1 MPKEEFKNDIVRQL
15 KDSAKVLTL
24 TAKLAPQIDAAA
36 KDLLRCYRNGG
47 KILSFGNGGSSC
59 DAQNFADE
67 LTGRYRRNRPA
78 LPAVALTANQG
89 DLTSIANDFG
99 FEHVFERPLSALGRA
114 GDCAIAIS
122 TSGNSKN
129 VLKAAEAA
137 RAKGLVVIGL
147 SGRTGGKLK
156 ALCDHCICI
165 PSDST
170 ARIQEAHITVIQIW
184 CGILEDTLFPDAP
197 LAHG

>member
-1 MPKEEFKNDIVRQL
+1 MPDRKKNIVAQL
-15 KDSAKVLTL
+15 DESAKVLKA
-24 TAKLAPQIDAAA
+24 TAKQAALIDAAA
-36 KDLLRCYRNGG
+36 ADLLRCYRTGG
-47 KILSFGNGGSSC
+47 KILTFGNGGSSC

-67 LTGRYRRNRPA
+67 LTGRYRRNRPP
-78 LPAVALTANQG
+78 LPAIALTANQG

-99 FEHVFERPLSALGRA
+99 FEFVFERPLQALGRP
-114 GDCAIAIS
+114 GDVAVAIS

-137 RAKGLVVIGL
+137 KKKGMTVIGL
-147 SGRTGGKLK
+147 TGRTGGKLK
-156 ALCDHCICI
+156 ALCDHCLCV

-184 CGILEDTLFPDAP
+184 CGILEDELFPDAP

>member
-1 MPKEEFKNDIVRQL
+1 MSDLKKTITAQL
-15 KDSAKVLTL
+15 KDSAKVLTA
-24 TAKLAPQIDAAA
+24 TAKQAALIDRAAE
-36 KDLLRCYRNGG
+36 DLLRTFRNGG
-47 KILSFGNGGSSC
+47 KLLSFGNGGSSC
-59 DAQNFADE
+59 DAANFADE

-78 LPAVALTANQG
+78 LPAIALTTNQG

-99 FEHVFERPLSALGRA
+99 FEFVFERPMRALGKP
-114 GDCAIAIS
+114 GDAAIAIS

-129 VLKAAEAA
+129 VLRAAEAA
-137 RAKGLVVIGL
+137 REMGLTVIGL
-147 SGRTGGKLK
+147 TGRTGGKLK
-156 ALCDHCICI
+156 ALCDHCLCI

-184 CGILEDTLFPDAP
+184 CGILEDELFPKAP

>member
-129 VLKAAEAA
+129 VLKAVEAA

>member
-1 MPKEEFKNDIVRQL
+1 MPDLKKTIATQL
-15 KDSAKVLTL
+15 KDSARVLTA
-24 TAKLAPQIDAAA
+24 TAKQAALIDKAAQE
-36 KDLLRCYRNGG
+36 LLRCFRNGG
-47 KILSFGNGGSSC
+47 KLLSFGNGGSSC

-67 LTGRYRRNRPA
+67 LTGRYRRNRPP
-78 LPAVALTANQG
+78 LPALALTTNQG

-99 FEHVFERPLSALGRA
+99 FEYVFERPLRAHGRA
-114 GDCAIAIS
+114 GDVAIAIS

-129 VLKAAEAA
+129 VLRAAAAA
-137 RAKGLVVIGL
+137 REMGLTVIGL
-147 SGRTGGKLK
+147 AGHTGGKLK
-156 ALCDHCICI
+156 ALCDHCLCI

-184 CGILEDTLFPDAP
+184 CGILEDELFPDAP

>member
-1 MPKEEFKNDIVRQL
+1 MSDLKKTITAQL
-15 KDSAKVLTL
+15 KDSAKVLTA
-24 TAKLAPQIDAAA
+24 TAKQAALIDRAAQ
-36 KDLLRCYRNGG
+36 DLLRTFRNGG
-47 KILSFGNGGSSC
+47 KLLSFGNGGSSC

-67 LTGRYRRNRPA
+67 LTGRYRRNRPP
-78 LPAVALTANQG
+78 LPAMALTTNQG

-99 FEHVFERPLSALGRA
+99 FEFVFERPLRAHGRA
-114 GDCAIAIS
+114 GDVAIAIS

-129 VLKAAEAA
+129 VLRAAAAA
-137 RAKGLVVIGL
+137 REMGITVIGL
-147 SGRTGGKLK
+147 TGRSGGKLK
-156 ALCDHCICI
+156 ALCDRCICI

-184 CGILEDTLFPDAP
+184 CGILEDELFPDAP

>member
-1 MPKEEFKNDIVRQL
+1 MPKRDFKKTITLQL
-15 KDSAKVLTL
+15 KDSAKVLTA
-24 TAKLAPQIDAAA
+24 TAKLAPVIDAAA

-47 KILSFGNGGSSC
+47 KLLSFGNGGSSC

-99 FEHVFERPLSALGRA
+99 FEYVFERPLLALGRP
-114 GDCAIAIS
+114 GDVAVAIS

-129 VLKAAEAA
+129 VLRAAAAA
-137 RAKGLVVIGL
+137 RSMGMTVIGL
-147 SGRTGGKLK
+147 TGRTGGKLK
-156 ALCDHCICI
+156 ALCDHCIAI

-184 CGILEDTLFPDAP
+184 CGILEDGLFPDAP

>member
-1 MPKEEFKNDIVRQL
+1 MSDFRKTIVSQL

-24 TAKLAPQIDAAA
+24 TAKLAPAADAVAQ
-36 KDLLRCYRNGG
+36 DLLKCYRNGG
-47 KILSFGNGGSSC
+47 KLLTFGNGGSSC

-67 LTGRYRRNRPA
+67 LVGRYRRNRPPLSA
-78 LPAVALTANQG
+78 LALTVNQG

-99 FEHVFERPLSALGRA
+99 FEEVFARQLRAHGRA
-114 GDCAIAIS
+114 GDVAVAIS

-129 VLKAAEAA
+129 VLKAIAAA
-137 RAKGLVVIGL
+137 RELGLTVVGL
-147 SGRTGGKLK
+147 SGRSGGKMK
-156 ALCDHCICI
+156 ALCDHCLCV

-170 ARIQEAHITVIQIW
+170 ARIQEAHITLIQIW
-184 CGILEDTLFPDAP
+184 CGILEDELFPDAP

>member
-1 MPKEEFKNDIVRQL
+1 MPDFKKTIAEQL
-15 KDSAKVLTL
+15 KDSAKVLTA
-24 TAKLAPQIDAAA
+24 TAKLAPEMDRAATA
-36 KDLLRCYRNGG
+36 LLHSLLNGG
-47 KILSFGNGGSSC
+47 KVLSFGNGGSSC

-67 LTGRYRRNRPA
+67 LTGRYRRNRPP
-78 LPAVALTANQG
+78 LPALALTTSQA

-99 FEHVFERPLSALGRA
+99 FEFVFERPLRAHGRP
-114 GDCAIAIS
+114 GDVAVAIS

-129 VLKAAEAA
+129 VLKAAAAA
-137 RAKGLVVIGL
+137 REMGLTVIGL
-147 SGRTGGKLK
+147 TGRGGGKLK
-156 ALCDHCICI
+156 ALCDHCVCV

-184 CGILEDTLFPDAP
+184 CGILEDELFPNAP

>member
-1 MPKEEFKNDIVRQL
+1 MLKEQFKKDIVAQL
-15 KDSAKVLTL
+15 KDSAKVLNA
-24 TAKLAPQIDAAA
+24 TAKQAAA
-36 KDLLRCYRNGG
+36 IEAAGKDLLRCYRNGG
-47 KILSFGNGGSSC
+47 KILTFGNGGSSC

-78 LPAVALTANQG
+78 LPAIALTANQG

-99 FEHVFERPLSALGRA
+99 FEYVFERPLTGLGRP
-114 GDCAIAIS
+114 GDIAVAIS

-129 VLKAAEAA
+129 VLRAAEAA
-137 RAKGLVVIGL
+137 RRLGMTVIGL
-147 SGRTGGKLK
+147 TGRSGGKLK
-156 ALCDHCICI
+156 ALCDHCIAI

>member
-1 MPKEEFKNDIVRQL
+1 MPDLKKTISAQL
-15 KDSAKVLTL
+15 KDSARVLTA
-24 TAKLAPQIDAAA
+24 TAKQSALIDKAAQ
-36 KDLLRCYRNGG
+36 DLLRCFRNGG
-47 KILSFGNGGSSC
+47 KLLSFGNGGSSC

-67 LTGRYRRNRPA
+67 LTGRYRRNRPP
-78 LPAVALTANQG
+78 LPALALTTNQG

-99 FEHVFERPLSALGRA
+99 FEFVFERPLRAHGRA
-114 GDCAIAIS
+114 GDVAIAIS

-129 VLKAAEAA
+129 VLRAAAAA
-137 RAKGLVVIGL
+137 REMGITVIGL
-147 SGRTGGKLK
+147 TGRGGGKLK
-156 ALCDHCICI
+156 ALCDHCIRI

-184 CGILEDTLFPDAP
+184 CGILEDELFPDAP

>member
-1 MPKEEFKNDIVRQL
+1 MPKNDFKKTIVGQL
-15 KDSAKVLTL
+15 RDGAKTL
-24 TAKLAPQIDAAA
+24 VATAKLAPAIDAAA

-47 KILSFGNGGSSC
+47 KILTFGNGGSSC

-99 FEHVFERPLSALGRA
+99 FEYVFERPLQALGRA
-114 GDCAIAIS
+114 GDVAVAIS

-129 VLKAAEAA
+129 VLRAAAAA
-137 RAKGLVVIGL
+137 RAKGMTVIGL
-147 SGRTGGKLK
+147 TGRTGGKLK
-156 ALCDHCICI
+156 ALCDHCVAI

-184 CGILEDTLFPDAP
+184 CGILEDELFPDAP

>member
-1 MPKEEFKNDIVRQL
+1 MPSDFKKTIGAQL
-15 KDSAKVLTL
+15 KDSAKVLTA
-24 TAKLAPQIDAAA
+24 TAKQSAVIDAAA

-47 KILSFGNGGSSC
+47 KILTFGNGGSSC

-78 LPAVALTANQG
+78 LPAIALTANQG

-99 FEHVFERPLSALGRA
+99 FEHVFDRPLSALGRA

-129 VLKAAEAA
+129 VLKAAETAK
-137 RAKGLVVIGL
+137 AKGMTVIGL
-147 SGRTGGKLK
+147 TGRTGGKLK
-156 ALCDHCICI
+156 ALCDHCVQI

-184 CGILEDTLFPDAP
+184 CGILEDELFPDAP

>member
-1 MPKEEFKNDIVRQL
+1 MLKEEFRKDIVAQL
-15 KDSAKVLTL
+15 KDSAKTL
-24 TAKLAPQIDAAA
+24 TATAKQAAVIEA
-36 KDLLRCYRNGG
+36 AGKDLLRCFRNGG
-47 KILSFGNGGSSC
+47 KLLSFGNGGSSC
-59 DAQNFADE
+59 DAANFADE

-78 LPAVALTANQG
+78 LPAIALTTNQG
-89 DLTSIANDFG
+89 DLTSIGNDFG
-99 FEHVFERPLSALGRA
+99 FEYVFERPLRGLGRA
-114 GDCAIAIS
+114 GDVAIAIS

-129 VLKAAEAA
+129 VLRAAGAA
-137 RAKGLVVIGL
+137 RELGMTVIGL
-147 SGRTGGKLK
+147 TGRTGGKLK
-156 ALCDHCICI
+156 ALCDHCVCV

>member
-1 MPKEEFKNDIVRQL
+1 MLKRDFKKTIAAQL
-15 KDSAKVLTL
+15 RDSARTL
-24 TAKLAPQIDAAA
+24 SATAKLAPVIDAAA
-36 KDLLRCYRNGG
+36 QDLLRSYRNGG
-47 KILSFGNGGSSC
+47 KLLSFGNGGSSC

-99 FEHVFERPLSALGRA
+99 FEFVFERPLSALGRP
-114 GDCAIAIS
+114 GDVAVAIS

-129 VLKAAEAA
+129 VLRAAAAA
-137 RAKGLVVIGL
+137 RAMGLTVIGL
-147 SGRTGGKLK
+147 TGRTGGKLK
-156 ALCDHCICI
+156 ALCDHCVCV

-184 CGILEDTLFPDAP
+184 CGILEDELFPDAP

>member
-1 MPKEEFKNDIVRQL
+1 MPDFKKTIAEQL
-15 KDSAKVLTL
+15 RDSAAVLTA
-24 TAKLAPQIDAAA
+24 TAGFTPEIDRVAQV
-36 KDLLRCYRNGG
+36 LLECYKKGG
-47 KILSFGNGGSSC
+47 KLLTFGNGGSSC

-67 LTGRYRRNRPA
+67 LVGRYRRNRPPLSA
-78 LPAVALTANQG
+78 LALTVNQG

-99 FEHVFERPLSALGRA
+99 YEEVFARQLRA
-114 GDCAIAIS
+114 HGKKGDVAVAIS

-129 VLKAAEAA
+129 VLKAIAA
-137 RAKGLVVIGL
+137 AKELGIAVIGL
-147 SGRTGGKLK
+147 SGRTGGKMK
-156 ALCDHCICI
+156 SECDHCLCI

-184 CGILEDTLFPDAP
+184 CGILEDALFPDAP